1 MSASHGNPVV
11 ISSGLVTETF
21 DLSTTN
27 VLAPPL
33 GAVREELNAT
43 TGYRTKYRFVK
54 NTSGSSIAAN
64 LAVVI
69 TADASNPNF
78 VSVSA
83 TSSLPSRYRGVTTA
97 AIAANYGGW
106 VAYQG
111 VATVTAD
118 GTTAITKNLH
128 LIPGAATSGTFQ
140 SSNTAA
146 TVSLGTPLGS
156 ANIGTGTTGSALLTL
171 PD

>member
-11 ISSGLVTETF
+11 ISLGAVTDTY
-21 DLSTTN
+21 DLSSTN
-27 VLAPPL
+27 IKAPPL
-33 GAVREELNAT
+33 GTVREEIDTT

-54 NTSGSSIAAN
+54 NTSGSTIAAN
-64 LAVVI
+64 IAVVI

-78 VSVSA
+78 VSASA
-83 TSSLPSRYRGVTTA
+83 TSSLPTRYRGVTLGSV
-97 AIAANYGGW
+97 AANYGAW

-111 VATVTAD
+111 VASVKAD
-118 GTTAITKNLH
+118 ASTAITKNQH
-128 LIPGAATSGTFQ
+128 LIPGAATAGTFQ

-146 TVSLGTPLGS
+146 TASLGS
-156 ANIGTGTTGSALLTL
+156 ALGAANIAVGEVGSALLTM